1 MNKKR
6 YIKPQVE
13 VVEIEPQQILAGSG
27 NTINFANDED
37 YGEDN
42 VGNLRDSEGGL
53 WAEWY

>member
-27 NTINFANDED
+27 NTIKFANDED
-37 YGEDN
+37 YEDEN

-53 WAEWY
+53 WAE

>member
-27 NTINFANDED
+27 NTINFAMMKTM
-37 YGEDN
+37 GKIM
-42 VGNLRDSEGGL
+42 
-53 WAEWY
+53 

>member
-27 NTINFANDED
+27 NTINFANDDD
-37 YGEDN
+37 YREEN
-42 VGNLRDSEGGL
+42 VSNWRDSEGGL
-53 WAEWY
+53 WAE